1 LGIFDNPNVTLG
13 LMGSTLILF
22 CLLVCF
28 ILYSKGPAMTFLL
41 AKLKS
46 KSVLIT
52 VGRDRMA
59 TMEAVKYRHGAVYS
73 KAGYFG
79 VAQNSV
85 YVERRSRVPLMLAY
99 DQLAISLDPKLVAAI
114 EELKSYDIPYI
125 VEKIN
130 DKGELVYEEKHK
142 INTIQELQQFL
153 IFAERH
159 RESIEINGMDQKTRT
174 AHLNECISCTLFESG
189 ISLPYDTVDIQN
201 ISQWI
206 NKNIN
211 PSFVEGLVINEVKSK
226 LLATQRLDVK
236 WLVYLPALVIAAGV
250 AVLIISQLM
259 AAPPSIPNVVAP

>member
-1 LGIFDNPNVTLG
+1 MAILNNPMVTIG
-13 LMGSTLILF
+13 LLGSTLILF
-22 CLLVCF
+22 GLIVFF
-28 ILYSKGPAMTFLL
+28 IIYAKGPAMTFLL
-41 AKLKS
+41 AKFKS

-59 TMEAVKYRHGAVYS
+59 TMEPVKYRHGAVYS

-85 YVERRSRVPLMLAY
+85 YVERRSRVPVMLAY
-99 DQLAISLDPKLVAAI
+99 DQLAISLDPKLISAI
-114 EELKSYDIPYI
+114 EELKTYDIPYI

-159 RESIEINGMDQKTRT
+159 RETIEINKMDQKTRT

-189 ISLPYDTVDIQN
+189 IQLPYDTVDVQN
-201 ISQWI
+201 IAGWI

-226 LLATQRLDVK
+226 LLQTQRLDVK
-236 WLVYLPALVIAAGV
+236 WLLYLPALVIAAGT

-259 AAPPSIPNVVAP
+259 AAPPSIPSVVP